1 MKIFKKILKVTAKN
15 ALDFIDLTEEVKKCV
30 EEYGVKD
37 GLICV
42 FIKHTTAAIRIN
54 ENEKGFKKDFKEFI
68 QKLIPHDKYWRH
80 NDLSIRTENVVCSP
94 GATDCINGHSHIQQL
109 FLGTSETIPIE
120 KGRLVLGRW
129 QRIFLIELDKPRPRE
144 IFLKILGV

>member
-1 MKIFKKILKVTAKN
+1 MKVFKKILKITAKQT
-15 ALDFIDLTEEVKKCV
+15 LDFIDLTEEVRRFIKR
-30 EEYGVKD
+30 YGVKD
-37 GLICV
+37 GIICV

-54 ENEKGFKKDFKEFI
+54 ENEKGFKRDFKEFF
-68 QKLIPHDKYWRH
+68 QKLIPENRYWRH

-120 KGRLVLGRW
+120 DGDLVLGRW

-144 IFLKILGV
+144 VFLKIMGA